1 MNLLIKII
9 IITFISFGFNPAFS
23 QNCKAKLSIE
33 VDVEEAK
40 LFVNDE
46 YIGIGNKFVTELD
59 TGKFIIY
66 ITDNLWKWNSKSV
79 RDTIYII
86 ACDEINLEYH
96 LDKKILFETTPSDVY
111 VFKDDSL
118 IGFTPLLMED
128 IQGNYLLKKPDY
140 QNIKVEM
147 QEIKDGEKPRLEF
160 IGEVKGESFYESTMF
175 KVLVGAALAL
185 GATTAYFKLEADKSF
200 DEYQVTGDLD
210 LLDKTDR
217 YDVISGISFVAL
229 QIDFGLILYYF
240 LTD

>member
-1 MNLLIKII
+1 MNLLIKISFI
-9 IITFISFGFNPAFS
+9 IFISFCFNSAFS

-46 YIGIGNKFVTELD
+46 YIGIGNNFITELD
-59 TGKFIIY
+59 TGTHIIY
-66 ITDNLWKWNSKSV
+66 VTDNLWKWNSKSV
-79 RDTIYII
+79 RDTIHITD
-86 ACDEINLEYH
+86 CEEMNLNYH
-96 LDKKILFETTPSDVY
+96 LDKKILFNTIPSDVY
-111 VFKDDSL
+111 VFNDDSL

-140 QNIKVEM
+140 QNLKVDL
-147 QEIKDGEKPRLEF
+147 QDIKDGENPRLDF
-160 IGEVKGESFYESTMF
+160 IGEIPGESFYESTMF

-200 DEYQVTGDLD
+200 DQYQVTGDPG